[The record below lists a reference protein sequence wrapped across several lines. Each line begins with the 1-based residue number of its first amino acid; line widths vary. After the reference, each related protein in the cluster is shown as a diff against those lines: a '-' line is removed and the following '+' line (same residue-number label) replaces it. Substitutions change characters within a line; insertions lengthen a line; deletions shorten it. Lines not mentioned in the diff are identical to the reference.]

1 LRLLYVTPRFPYP
14 PLKGD
19 QLIFFHRLRLLG
31 KRHEIA
37 LLTFAEDESELD
49 GTRQLAEF
57 CSSIDTVVLPRWR
70 SIANVATGAPL
81 SRLPLQVLYFR
92 SRAFRHRLE
101 ALLERERF
109 DVVHAYF
116 HRVTPFVE
124 GLAVP
129 TVLDLMDS
137 MQLRAARNA
146 THERWPKRLVW
157 EEELRR
163 VRAFERS
170 VASRFARIVVV
181 SDQDRD
187 LIPGAN
193 VEVVPNGV
201 DAAEFAPLA
210 TPRDPLAIAFSGNM
224 SYEPNV
230 HAIQWFADACFPRIR
245 ARVPQARLA
254 IVGSNPARAVVDLG
268 TRDGIEV
275 TGFVESMA
283 RALNNATVA
292 VAPMV
297 SGSGIQNKILEA
309 MACALPVVAT
319 TVGRG
324 SIPAGELEGLIT
336 ADVADAFADAVT
348 SLLENQNLA
357 HEVGRRG
364 RAFVLERYSWE
375 RNAEAI
381 ERIYGDVTRDV
392 TR

>member
-1 LRLLYVTPRFPYP
+1 VPALRLLYVTPRFPYP

-37 LLTFAEDESELD
+37 LLTFAEEEAELD

-57 CSSIDTVVLPRWR
+57 CSSIETVVLPRWR
-70 SIANVATGAPL
+70 SIVNVATGAPL
-81 SRLPLQVLYFR
+81 SQLPLQVLYFR
-92 SRAFRHRLE
+92 SRAFRRKLE

-146 THERWPKRLVW
+146 AHERGPKRLVW
-157 EEELRR
+157 AEELRR

-170 VASRFARIVVV
+170 VASRFARVVVV

-201 DAAEFAPLA
+201 DAGEFAPLA
-210 TPRDPLAIAFSGNM
+210 TLRDPRTIAFSGNM

-230 HAIQWFADACFPRIR
+230 HAIQWFADTCFPRIR
-245 ARVPQARLA
+245 ERVPQARLA
-254 IVGSNPARAVVDLG
+254 IVGSNPARSVVELG
-268 TRDGIEV
+268 MREGIEV
-275 TGFVESMA
+275 TGYVESMS
-283 RALNNATVA
+283 RALNEGTVA

-324 SIPAGELEGLIT
+324 SIPAGEREGLIT
-336 ADVADAFADAVT
+336 ADGADAFADAVT
-348 SLLENQNLA
+348 SLLENESLA
-357 HEVGRRG
+357 REVGGRG

-381 ERIYGDVTRDV
+381 ERIYADVMR
-392 TR
+392 